1 MNKKQSQYLA
11 YAASTGKYS
20 ADRKPQRIE
29 DIITIVC
36 VVVILSVFGIL
47 LWEIHSLTEAVRLDS
62 QWPR

>member
-1 MNKKQSQYLA
+1 MNKKQSQYLS
-11 YAASTGKYS
+11 YASSTGKYS
-20 ADRKPQRIE
+20 ADRKQQRIE

-36 VVVILSVFGIL
+36 VVAILSVFGIL